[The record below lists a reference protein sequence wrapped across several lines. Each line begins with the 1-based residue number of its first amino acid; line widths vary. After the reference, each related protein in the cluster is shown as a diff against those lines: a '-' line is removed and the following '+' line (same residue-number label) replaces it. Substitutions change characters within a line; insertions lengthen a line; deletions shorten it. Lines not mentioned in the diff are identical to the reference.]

1 METVINE
8 CRLCRVCGVS
18 SNINKFITKNGKVY
32 GKRCLKCVSRQ
43 NNEKLKN
50 KASGNYYTDYYIK
63 NKEEFAIRDRARYLR
78 NKALKNK
85 VTFDFEKL
93 NISESSENDNDV
105 EIIS

>member
-1 METVINE
+1 MENIINE
-8 CRLCRVCGVS
+8 PRLCRVCGNGSDV
-18 SNINKFITKNGKVY
+18 NKFMTKNGKVY

-50 KASGNYYTDYYIK
+50 KAIGNYYADYYIK

-85 VTFDFEKL
+85 VIFDFEKL
-93 NISESSENDNDV
+93 NISESSENDNGV
-105 EIIS
+105 EIIV